1 MTSLKIDTENLH
13 ITIDGE
19 TLARVRKF
27 WRENDFTLGIEL
39 LDAQHM
45 WLIALVFHLEVLL
58 RQPGEENLRA
68 AEGVLAEAL
77 RYAQTHFTAEEMLL
91 SEYRFPAEENHAA
104 QHHAFRASLNN
115 LLSAPDRG
123 GADHAAKL
131 SRFLHN
137 WLIQHIKK
145 EDMSYRDFLRQNGID
160 ANAYYQRLV
169 AGGSEFTLSQAQL
182 DLHAEITQRNEI
194 IPGIQNEV
202 LHEVQRMWKSFSI
215 RLYVPLIDMQHLWLI
230 KMVVELE
237 QELKVDYEKRLNQL
251 TELLPDVKNYI
262 NEHFTAEEYMMDALE
277 YGARTGHKS
286 QHAVFV
292 KTVTSHDSEYATR
305 TRHGASVLVHD
316 LKEWLLSHIVI
327 EDAKFAKLCRD
338 RQADAVKISKQ
349 LIQEKRFNSVKRR
362 FCFTSI
368 LSVRPLCDRAA
379 SFHGNYPPLRA

>member
-19 TLARVRKF
+19 TLTRVRKF

-45 WLIALVFHLEVLL
+45 WLIALVFYLEVLL
-58 RQPGEENLRA
+58 KQPGEENLKA
-68 AEGVLAEAL
+68 AEGVLGEAL

-91 SEYRFPAEENHAA
+91 TEYRFPAEENHAA
-104 QHHAFRASLNN
+104 QHHAFRSSLNN
-115 LLSAPDRG
+115 LLAAPDRG

-145 EDMSYRDFLRQNGID
+145 EDMSYRDFLRQKGID

-169 AGGSEFTLSQAQL
+169 AGGSEFALSQAQL
-182 DLHAEITQRNEI
+182 DLHAEITERNEI
-194 IPGIQNEV
+194 IPGINNEV

-237 QELKVDYEKRLNQL
+237 QALKVDYEKRLNQL
-251 TELLPDVKNYI
+251 TELLPDVKHYI
-262 NEHFTAEEYMMDALE
+262 NEHFTAEEFMMDALE
-277 YGARTGHKS
+277 YNARTGHKN

-292 KTVTSHDSEYATR
+292 KTVTSHDAEYATR

-338 RQADAVKISKQ
+338 KQAEAVMVSKQ
-349 LIQEKRFNSVKRR
+349 LIHDKKVQFRKAQ
-362 FCFTSI
+362 I
-368 LSVRPLCDRAA
+368 LLYQYIVGQGAA
-379 SFHGNYPPLRA
+379 